1 MAMSERQRAVKKAWR
16 DRNKDYNQQYYLN
29 NKEKVKE
36 QLRQKY
42 QDIKNE
48 EPWRLAVR
56 RARNRA
62 REKGLEFDID
72 DGYIKS
78 IWREDCPVLG
88 IPLYAANFR
97 SGMKRGQAKAR
108 PQDNSPT
115 LDRIDSSKGYVKG
128 NIIVMSYRAN
138 MIKNCGT
145 LEEHQSIVN
154 FLESQRTLQEIS
166 S

>member
-1 MAMSERQRAVKKAWR
+1 MALTERQKAVKKAWR
-16 DRNKDYNQQYYLN
+16 DRNEGYNSKYYN
-29 NKEKVKE
+29 ENKEKVKE

-42 QDIKNE
+42 QDIKND

-56 RARNRA
+56 RARMRA
-62 REKGLEFDID
+62 KKMGFEFDLD
-72 DGYIKS
+72 DDYVKS
-78 IWREDCPVLG
+78 IWRDSCPVLG
-88 IPLYAANFR
+88 IPLYSANFG
-97 SGMKRGQAKAR
+97 SGMKRGESKAR

-128 NIIVMSYRAN
+128 NIVVMSYRAN

-145 LEEHQSIVN
+145 LEEHRKIAN
-154 FLESQRTLQEIS
+154 FLESQRTSQEIS